1 MSAVHELTKGPM
13 TIAVKEKGAELT
25 RLQLKGHEYLW
36 QGDEGSWTGQ
46 SPLLFPLI
54 GGVPGGTYTLD
65 DVSYEIPSHGVLR
78 RRDFSLAGKGEE
90 YLTFRFL
97 SDNETLQQYP
107 FDFALDMT
115 YRLRE
120 AALVMEYALTNRSDR
135 EMLFS
140 LGAHPAFRCPLEE
153 GLAFEDYRVRF
164 EKRETLSRRVKK
176 ELLTGEREPFLNNQ
190 DSFALTHNL
199 FNRGALIFDDIKS
212 DRITLESPRGSRK
225 VTMDFTGFP
234 YFGIWKKGGP
244 EGAFLC
250 LEPWYGVDSTEG
262 DSPEWRE
269 KEGLLSLGAGE
280 LFTASFSVELG

>member
-1 MSAVHELTKGPM
+1 MSTVHELKKGPLA
-13 TIAVKEKGAELT
+13 IAVKEKGAELT

-36 QGDEGSWTGQ
+36 QGDERSWTGQ

-54 GGVPGGTYTLD
+54 GGVPGGAYTLD
-65 DVSYEIPSHGVLR
+65 GVSYEIPSHGVLR
-78 RRDFSLAGKGEE
+78 RRDFTLAERGEDF
-90 YLTFRFL
+90 LTFRVQ
-97 SDNETLQQYP
+97 SDGETRRQYP
-107 FDFALDMT
+107 FDFILDLT

-120 AALVMEYALTNRSDR
+120 AALVMEYTLTNRSDR

-153 GLAFEDYRVRF
+153 GLKFEDYRVRF
-164 EKRETLSRRVKK
+164 EKRETLSRRIKK
-176 ELLTGEREPFLNNQ
+176 ELLTGEREPFLKNE
-190 DSFALTHNL
+190 DSFPLTHSL
-199 FNRGALIFDDIKS
+199 FDRGALIFDDMQS

-225 VTMDFTGFP
+225 VTMDFSGFP

-269 KEGLLSLGAGE
+269 KEGLLSLEAGE
-280 LFTASFSVELG
+280 QFTASFAIEPG